1 MATPDQILPERERAF
16 VEQARRAILAT
27 IALDGRPRPV
37 PICFVLDVMHPI
49 LYSPLDEKQKDL
61 DDPRLLTRVLDIR
74 RDPRVSVLVDRWDED
89 WSRLG
94 WVRMTG
100 HASLL
105 EPEGDEL
112 IDHQIVVA
120 MLRLRYEP
128 YWEHDLETRPIIRV
142 RIERTTSW
150 GAIG

>member
-1 MATPDQILPERERAF
+1 VLTEAQRAF
-16 VEQARRAILAT
+16 VDGARRAVLAT

-37 PICFVLDVMHPI
+37 PICFVLDVLRPI
-49 LYSPLDEKQKDL
+49 LYTPLDEKPKEL
-61 DDPRLLTRVLDIR
+61 DNPRLLARVLDIG

-94 WVRMTG
+94 WIRMTG
-100 HASLL
+100 AATLL
-105 EPEGDEL
+105 EPEGADAEE
-112 IDHQIVVA
+112 HEIVVA

-142 RIERTTSW
+142 TIEQTTSW
-150 GAIG
+150 GAVGD